1 MRPSSKSWSRLA
13 TVGILATGLALS
25 SAPAALAQ
33 SDVIYTTDFAD
44 PDDTAPEWGFQG
56 SETSETGDGY
66 ALDMVPGSL
75 VVSISGLPNF
85 WISPDRDVVGELPDD
100 QVVETTIEEM
110 DGDDSVASG
119 VMCRGSADDDLGYV
133 FLIANDGYF
142 TIGDVSGKATALVNK
157 NGNKRSDA
165 IDPNGPNTVRGE
177 CTTVDR
183 IGTNGVRL
191 TLYVN
196 DEKVASVV
204 DRSAAEVGP
213 EAWIFTQVDRN
224 RRAEVQISSFTVAAA

>member
-1 MRPSSKSWSRLA
+1 MRSTSKSWHRL
-13 TVGILATGLALS
+13 GIAGTLTAVLVLGA
-25 SAPAALAQ
+25 APAALAQ
-33 SDVIYTTDFAD
+33 SDVIYTTDFSD
-44 PDDTAPEWGFQG
+44 PTEAAAQWGFPRG
-56 SETSETGDGY
+56 ETSETGEGY
-66 ALDMVPGSL
+66 SLDMTPGAL
-75 VVSISGLPNF
+75 VVSLSGLPNF
-85 WISPDRDVVGELPDD
+85 WITPNRDEVGELPDD
-100 QVVETTIEEM
+100 QVVETTIDEIN
-110 DGDDSVASG
+110 GDDSTATG

-133 FLIANDGYF
+133 FLIATDGYF

-224 RRAEVQISSFTVAAA
+224 RRAEVHFSSFTVAAA